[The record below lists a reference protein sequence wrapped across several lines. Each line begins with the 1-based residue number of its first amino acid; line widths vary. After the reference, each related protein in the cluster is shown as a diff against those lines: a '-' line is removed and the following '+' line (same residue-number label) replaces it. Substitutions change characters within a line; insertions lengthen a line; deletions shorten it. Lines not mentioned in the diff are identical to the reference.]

1 MIKFFC
7 ITKINQFINHLQS
20 KDIKHREREIRGGR
34 SHVMK
39 VEERKNVRRKEKR
52 KKRLRS
58 SFSLRSRFGLLSNPG
73 Q

>member
-1 MIKFFC
+1 
-7 ITKINQFINHLQS
+7 
-20 KDIKHREREIRGGR
+20 
-34 SHVMK
+34 MK

-58 SFSLRSRFGLLSNPG
+58 SPSLRSRFGLLSNLG

>member
-1 MIKFFC
+1 
-7 ITKINQFINHLQS
+7 
-20 KDIKHREREIRGGR
+20 
-34 SHVMK
+34 MK

-58 SFSLRSRFGLLSNPG
+58 SPSLRSRFGLLRNPG